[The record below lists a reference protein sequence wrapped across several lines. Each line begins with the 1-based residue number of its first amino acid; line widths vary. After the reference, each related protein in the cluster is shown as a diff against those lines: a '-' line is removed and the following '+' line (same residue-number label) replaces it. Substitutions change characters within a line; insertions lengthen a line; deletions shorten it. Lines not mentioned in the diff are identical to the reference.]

1 MKRTNPLIALVVSA
15 CLAGLT
21 SPAEAQRPGGFGG
34 GGFGGGPPSPDRMF
48 EYLDR
53 NQDGQLDAS
62 EIQQSF
68 LRDRIGQSGLN
79 ASGPITKAQ
88 FSDSMQRVREQM
100 EREGGGFRF
109 GGPPPSSGSRDPRDS
124 RSDSDERRESFRFGD
139 SGRGDDFRRD
149 DFRRDEGRS
158 DSGDRRDRGDSSSKS
173 AASKEKKPKPRVT
186 KELPD
191 EYRDRDQNSDGQIG
205 LYEWDRK
212 AFAQFYELDRNSDGF
227 LTPAELI
234 ASANKRTAK
243 ASGTAAAGKSSGSAR
258 NGSSGRPSGLS
269 VKRDNSKSETTKPGE
284 TAKSADNSK
293 SDTDKEKK
301 PDATESSAAVSAF
314 QFLDQNRDG
323 QLTQDEWERAR
334 SAKKKFD
341 DAGIALSLPINQAAF
356 AALYRKTE

>member
-1 MKRTNPLIALVVSA
+1 MNRISLRIALVVSA

-21 SPAEAQRPGGFGG
+21 SPAVAQRPGGFGG

-48 EYLDR
+48 DSLDR

-68 LRDRIGQSGLN
+68 LRDRIGQFGLDV
-79 ASGPITKAQ
+79 SGPMTKAQ

-100 EREGGGFRF
+100 ERGGGGFRF
-109 GGPPPSSGSRDPRDS
+109 GGPPPSSGSRDPRDF
-124 RSDSDERRESFRFGD
+124 RSESDERRESFRFGD
-139 SGRGDDFRRD
+139 SGRGEDFRRE

-158 DSGDRRDRGDSSSKS
+158 ESSDRRDRGDSSSKS
-173 AASKEKKPKPRVT
+173 AASKDKKPKPRVT

-191 EYRDRDQNSDGQIG
+191 EYRDRDRNSDGQIG

-243 ASGTAAAGKSSGSAR
+243 ASGTAAAGKSSGR
-258 NGSSGRPSGLS
+258 SSGSS
-269 VKRDNSKSETTKPGE
+269 VKRENSKSETTKPGE
-284 TAKSADNSK
+284 TAKSAENSK
-293 SDTDKEKK
+293 LDTEKEKK

>member
-1 MKRTNPLIALVVSA
+1 MQRASLLIALVVSLY
-15 CLAGLT
+15 LAGLT

-34 GGFGGGPPSPDRMF
+34 GPPSPDRMF
-48 EYLDR
+48 DYLDR

-62 EIQQSF
+62 EIQQSNF
-68 LRDRIGQSGLN
+68 LRDRIGQSGLDV
-79 ASGPITKAQ
+79 SRPITKAQ

-100 EREGGGFRF
+100 ESEGGSFRF
-109 GGPPPSSGSRDPRDS
+109 GGPPPSSGSREPRDF
-124 RSDSDERRESFRFGD
+124 RSDSDERREWFRFGD
-139 SGRGDDFRRD
+139 SGRGEEFRREDFRRED
-149 DFRRDEGRS
+149 YRRDEGRS
-158 DSGDRRDRGDSSSKS
+158 ESGDRRDRGDSSSKS
-173 AASKEKKPKPRVT
+173 PASKEKKPKPRVT

-243 ASGTAAAGKSSGSAR
+243 ASGTAASKSSGFAR
-258 NGSSGRPSGLS
+258 NGSSGRPSGSS
-269 VKRDNSKSETTKPGE
+269 VTRDNSKSEPAKPGE
-284 TAKSADNSK
+284 TPKSAGDSK
-293 SDTDKEKK
+293 SDADKVKK

-314 QFLDQNRDG
+314 QFLDQNHDG

-334 SAKKKFD
+334 SAKQKFD
-341 DAGIALSLPINQAAF
+341 DAGIALSLPVNQAAF